1 MIALFT
7 ILTIVFVM
15 GRVVMGYFAESI
27 ELIEKLLPAVTWIC
41 AILGGI
47 ATVFI
52 LIRIGGEINKV
63 LSKNKDKD
71 KEE

>member
-1 MIALFT
+1 MN
-7 ILTIVFVM
+7 
-15 GRVVMGYFAESI
+15 YFAESI

-52 LIRIGGEINKV
+52 LIRIGGELNKV

>member
-7 ILTIVFVM
+7 ILTITFVI
-15 GRVVMGYFAESI
+15 GLEVMNYFAESI

-41 AILGGI
+41 ASLGGI

-52 LIRIGGEINKV
+52 LIRIGGELNKV